1 MTIFDLLTRVL
12 KSFEHRQLVPS
23 SEGVVHSPK
32 LQLLAGSPE
41 VRDQE
46 LTGEEIPVDA
56 GGGFLSRVRHN
67 K

>member
-1 MTIFDLLTRVL
+1 M
-12 KSFEHRQLVPS
+12 VPS

-56 GGGFLSRVRHN
+56 GGGVVSRVRHTKRQKMIN
-67 K
+67 EQGQQHK

>member
-1 MTIFDLLTRVL
+1 M
-12 KSFEHRQLVPS
+12 VPS

-46 LTGEEIPVDA
+46 LTGEEIPVNA
-56 GGGFLSRVRHN
+56 GGGVVSRVRHN

>member
-1 MTIFDLLTRVL
+1 M
-12 KSFEHRQLVPS
+12 VPS

-46 LTGEEIPVDA
+46 LAGEEVPVDA
-56 GGGFLSRVRHN
+56 GGVVSRVRHN